1 MSYSI
6 VVPKSVQKQLD
17 RLPDQVYHRIL
28 KKIRLLA
35 EDPRP
40 AGALKLKGIEAEYRI
55 RIGDY
60 RLRYKVDDDQQVVIL
75 GRCQHRKNIY
85 DQP

>member
-1 MSYSI
+1 MSYLL

-17 RLPDQVYHRIL
+17 RLPDQVYQRIL
-28 KKIRLLA
+28 KKIRILA

-40 AGALKLKGIEAEYRI
+40 SGSLKLKGVDAEYRI

-60 RLRYKVDDDQQVVIL
+60 RLRYKIDDDKQLVIL
-75 GRCQHRKNIY
+75 GRCQHRRNVY
-85 DQP
+85 E

>member
-17 RLPDQVYHRIL
+17 RLPEQVYQRIL
-28 KKIRLLA
+28 PKIRLLA

-40 AGALKLKGIEAEYRI
+40 AGSIKLKGVNDEYRI

-60 RLRYKVDDDQQVVIL
+60 RLRYKIDDDKRVIIL
-75 GRCQHRKNIY
+75 GRCQHRRNVY
-85 DQP
+85 E

>member
-6 VVPKSVQKQLD
+6 IVPKSVQKQLD
-17 RLPDQVYHRIL
+17 KLPEQVYQRIL

-35 EDPRP
+35 EEPRP
-40 AGALKLKGIEAEYRI
+40 VGALKLKGMEAEYRI

-60 RLRYKVDDDQQVVIL
+60 RLRYKIDDENQVVIL
-75 GRCQHRKNIY
+75 GRCQHRKSVY
-85 DQP
+85 D